1 MRGRVKI
8 DSATIE
14 QLERL
19 SLVNFGNEEG
29 IRTLED
35 AIAFAEPL
43 KEASYEVT
51 NYHFLGGKCNL
62 SGRMNDLGALNNVKS
77 YEIHYV

>member
-8 DSATIE
+8 DKATIE

-43 KEASYEVT
+43 KEVRD
-51 NYHFLGGKCNL
+51 HIFLNGGF
-62 SGRMNDLGALNNVKS
+62 A
-77 YEIHYV
+77 

>member
-8 DSATIE
+8 DKVTIE

-43 KEASYEVT
+43 KEVR
-51 NYHFLGGKCNL
+51 NHIVLNGGF
-62 SGRMNDLGALNNVKS
+62 A
-77 YEIHYV
+77 

>member
-8 DSATIE
+8 DKATIE

-43 KEASYEVT
+43 KEVRTQSYHSEWR
-51 NYHFLGGKCNL
+51 FCLKCL
-62 SGRMNDLGALNNVKS
+62 KCG
-77 YEIHYV
+77 

>member
-14 QLERL
+14 QLGRL

-43 KEASYEVT
+43 KEASYQ
-51 NYHFLGGKCNL
+51 LPL
-62 SGRMNDLGALNNVKS
+62 SRWKMQLVWED
-77 YEIHYV
+77 E

>member
-8 DSATIE
+8 DKATIE

-43 KEASYEVT
+43 KEVR
-51 NYHFLGGKCNL
+51 NHIILNGGFACNDSL
-62 SGRMNDLGALNNVKS
+62 LLTKKH
-77 YEIHYV
+77 ILI